1 MHETVLEDT
10 VLDEW
15 MRTQYKEEEESQAC
29 TSRNTFEGAS
39 QNSLQQPNQ
48 LHNLNGLLGNSPIS
62 PLIQTTLSQQQ
73 AVAAAAVAAAA
84 QQFLQPQSSTMNS
97 IQRNQ
102 QLNAAHLLSAAS
114 KCQLNTMSSGYD
126 SRGEFIFCGCENKS

>member
-1 MHETVLEDT
+1 
-10 VLDEW
+10 
-15 MRTQYKEEEESQAC
+15 MRTQYKEEEESQPC
-29 TSRNTFEGAS
+29 TSRNTFEGTS
-39 QNSLQQPNQ
+39 QNSLQQPSQ
-48 LHNLNGLLGNSPIS
+48 IPHNLNGLLGNSPIS

-84 QQFLQPQSSTMNS
+84 QQFLQPQSSTINT

-114 KCQLNTMSSGYD
+114 KCQLNTMTTGYD
-126 SRGEFIFCGCENKS
+126 SRGEFIFYNRKNKS

>member
-1 MHETVLEDT
+1 
-10 VLDEW
+10 
-15 MRTQYKEEEESQAC
+15 MRTQYKEEEESQPC

-39 QNSLQQPNQ
+39 QNSLQQPSQ
-48 LHNLNGLLGNSPIS
+48 IPHNLNGLLGNPPIS

-84 QQFLQPQSSTMNS
+84 QQFLQPQSSTINT

-114 KCQLNTMSSGYD
+114 KCQLNTMTTGYD
-126 SRGEFIFCGCENKS
+126 SRGEFIFYDRKNKS